1 MKQKVNRENKEK
13 LLRYFFI
20 YGINTLN
27 ISSMDNFYKIRTKKP
42 EILDSFCIT
51 GKEDKKYKIFIENKL
66 SDLSSMIFPSNIDF
80 WDIINI
86 KEPNLDINRPLYYD
100 YVKKER
106 IKYDKDNK
114 EILPENIFHCFI
126 VKKAGEAEFGDI
138 QWYVNCYIYWE
149 RIRNNIIIAKALL
162 IVTYQPCLSLCFNI
176 LKNLYEKIHFCN
188 INDIDFKFDQ
198 ILFEIFNKCEIS
210 FQSNNI
216 IKINNLID
224 DHVIPYSS
232 YLPLCDINLFYFF
245 NIFTLEE
252 LFFLV
257 QQFLLRQRVLIIC
270 NKLEYLFA
278 IFHIIH
284 ICSHPLE
291 ASDSVNFYKLLSPSS
306 NLKFSE
312 FFSANG
318 KCFSLYA
325 YSQTL
330 FFDCSNI
337 LDDISERSKVVNTMI
352 ILNVN
357 ENQSIAK
364 QMIQKVSGVF
374 NPIKIVN
381 KKSNKNNLEETPVF
395 IEIEPFIISQL
406 KNLKNYQF
414 NEKYEDIKA
423 LIGKQ
428 KDIKNIN
435 QSFYDYDSKLNII
448 SIQILQIIL
457 ELNSMFLLS
466 LKPHFEFNKIYSQNS
481 FIFQKEIVEKNETG
495 RISGDFNDL
504 ASYSFNDI
512 KNKFNHD
519 SIDHI
524 YITQLINLFKF
535 DEIFEWNFMKLKNSE
550 SIENQCIINLNFP
563 NFDVK
568 KKDINSDFCV
578 IDSSGQEIQ
587 SFAFKKIDPEY
598 PQILNLSKLNNIEEQ
613 IEKNINEEK
622 EILPFYAEII
632 NYNIFEKLNIINL
645 KEINK
650 FLISQVLYVFLN
662 SYFLIN
668 GYMIIQPNNIETSLK
683 IICDNILKIF
693 QNCNEHFKQFNFV
706 LYIIQK
712 LSFTYEYMNAKAK
725 SEFFGKI
732 KEYNIIQPFGVS
744 DLYEKYEKELKNL
757 QKSDSGK
764 INILIKQEEDIKR
777 FIFEEGNFTFFNDD
791 DSEVLIENIIINKE
805 NFTLENKESKK
816 EVKVKF
822 NNESFEIISP
832 CIILNSI
839 MDYFINKGN
848 TDFPKEIIQNPKSEI
863 YDNWNRDIR
872 NIIFYGICFYYF
884 DKL

>member
-1 MKQKVNRENKEK
+1 M
-13 LLRYFFI
+13 
-20 YGINTLN
+20 
-27 ISSMDNFYKIRTKKP
+27 
-42 EILDSFCIT
+42 
-51 GKEDKKYKIFIENKL
+51 
-66 SDLSSMIFPSNIDF
+66 
-80 WDIINI
+80 
-86 KEPNLDINRPLYYD
+86 
-100 YVKKER
+100 
-106 IKYDKDNK
+106 
-114 EILPENIFHCFI
+114 
-126 VKKAGEAEFGDI
+126 
-138 QWYVNCYIYWE
+138 
-149 RIRNNIIIAKALL
+149 
-162 IVTYQPCLSLCFNI
+162 
-176 LKNLYEKIHFCN
+176 
-188 INDIDFKFDQ
+188 
-198 ILFEIFNKCEIS
+198 
-210 FQSNNI
+210 
-216 IKINNLID
+216 
-224 DHVIPYSS
+224 
-232 YLPLCDINLFYFF
+232 
-245 NIFTLEE
+245 
-252 LFFLV
+252 
-257 QQFLLRQRVLIIC
+257 
-270 NKLEYLFA
+270 
-278 IFHIIH
+278 
-284 ICSHPLE
+284 
-291 ASDSVNFYKLLSPSS
+291 
-306 NLKFSE
+306 KFSE

-357 ENQSIAK
+357 ENQLIAK
-364 QMIQKVSGVF
+364 QMIQKVSGEF

-524 YITQLINLFKF
+524 YITQLINLFNF
-535 DEIFEWNFMKLKNSE
+535 DEKFEWNFMKLKNSE

-587 SFAFKKIDPEY
+587 SFAVKKIDPEY

-645 KEINK
+645 K
-650 FLISQVLYVFLN
+650 
-662 SYFLIN
+662 
-668 GYMIIQPNNIETSLK
+668 
-683 IICDNILKIF
+683 
-693 QNCNEHFKQFNFV
+693 
-706 LYIIQK
+706 
-712 LSFTYEYMNAKAK
+712 
-725 SEFFGKI
+725 
-732 KEYNIIQPFGVS
+732 
-744 DLYEKYEKELKNL
+744 
-757 QKSDSGK
+757 
-764 INILIKQEEDIKR
+764 
-777 FIFEEGNFTFFNDD
+777 
-791 DSEVLIENIIINKE
+791 
-805 NFTLENKESKK
+805 
-816 EVKVKF
+816 
-822 NNESFEIISP
+822 
-832 CIILNSI
+832 
-839 MDYFINKGN
+839 
-848 TDFPKEIIQNPKSEI
+848 
-863 YDNWNRDIR
+863 
-872 NIIFYGICFYYF
+872 
-884 DKL
+884 